1 MVAAWSSSGSIKML
15 ALEARSSRKNGR
27 RNLRPRRVRDGTAQE
42 RKRAPASWAGEL
54 RGPIYPC
61 VCTLSSTYS
70 NPAFALHPKA
80 LYLIGQIL

>member
-27 RNLRPRRVRDGTAQE
+27 RTLRPRRVRDGTAQE
-42 RKRAPASWAGEL
+42 RKRAPASRAGEL
-54 RGPIYPC
+54 RGPC